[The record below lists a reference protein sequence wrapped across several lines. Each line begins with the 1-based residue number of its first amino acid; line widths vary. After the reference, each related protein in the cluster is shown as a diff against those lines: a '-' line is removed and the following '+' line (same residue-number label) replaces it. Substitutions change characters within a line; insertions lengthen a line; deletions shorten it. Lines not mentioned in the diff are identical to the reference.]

1 MKILWQMPS
10 FLKLD
15 TTIDDKDNRLIMHC
29 RKYVLFFRN
38 ETWKMKSTESY
49 SDVTLDSFDGVEICE
64 LVALY
69 SLSKLENIFF
79 KTNFGLNQ
87 DDGLILLRNLYGHKM
102 DKKRNNIMKILKDIG
117 FSMDI

>member
-1 MKILWQMPS
+1 MPS
-10 FLKLD
+10 FLNLD
-15 TTIDDKDNRLIMHC
+15 TTTDDKDLRLIMHC

-38 ETWKMKSTESY
+38 ETWKMKSAESY
-49 SDVTLDSFDGVEICE
+49 SDVIMNSFDGAEICE

-69 SLSKLENIFF
+69 IQSKLENILF

-87 DDGLILLRNLYGHKM
+87 DDGLILLRNLYGRKM
-102 DKKRNNIMKILKDIG
+102 DKKINNIMKILKDIG

>member
-1 MKILWQMPS
+1 MPS

-15 TTIDDKDNRLIMHC
+15 STIDDKDLRLIMHC
-29 RKYVLFFRN
+29 RKYVLFFGN
-38 ETWKMKSTESY
+38 ETWKMKSAESY
-49 SDVTLDSFDGVEICE
+49 SDVTMDSFDGAEICE

-69 SLSKLENIFF
+69 IQSKLENILF